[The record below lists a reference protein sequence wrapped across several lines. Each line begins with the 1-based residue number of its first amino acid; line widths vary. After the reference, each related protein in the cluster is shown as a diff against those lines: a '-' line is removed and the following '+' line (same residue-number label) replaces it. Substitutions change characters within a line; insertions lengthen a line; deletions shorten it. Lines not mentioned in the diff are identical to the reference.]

1 MCVRDACASP
11 PLRVVRVKAARL
23 VPVYRGFSERR
34 WLRASRLEALRAEAH
49 RSGTEDAESGQSLA
63 AQAQDI

>member
-1 MCVRDACASP
+1 
-11 PLRVVRVKAARL
+11 VKAARL

-49 RSGTEDAESGQSLA
+49 RPGTEDAESGQSLA